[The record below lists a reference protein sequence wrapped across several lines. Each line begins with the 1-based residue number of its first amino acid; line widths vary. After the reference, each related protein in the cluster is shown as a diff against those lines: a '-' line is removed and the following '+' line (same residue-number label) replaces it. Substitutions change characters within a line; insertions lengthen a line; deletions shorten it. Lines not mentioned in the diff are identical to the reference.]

1 VSASARPSRAVP
13 PPSPDERLLEAAI
26 AVFGQRGF
34 EKARVQEIVE
44 RAAVSKPLFY
54 RRYENKA
61 AIFEAAVDWIFDDW
75 RRALEACSDCA
86 AGSEPDAI
94 RRVFLVQLEYARSRP
109 FLNRLLSRDAQL
121 VLTDRG
127 EAWDRAVA
135 NLRRLLADLVRR
147 GRQHGS
153 LRNDLP
159 AAHLTDV
166 LTELHLSYA
175 NRQILTDAA
184 VPPRLAAS
192 VIAALLDGMTRR

>member
-1 VSASARPSRAVP
+1 VSASARPSLAVP

-26 AVFGQRGF
+26 AVFGLRGF

-86 AGSEPDAI
+86 AGDEPEAI
-94 RRVFLVQLEYARSRP
+94 RRVFLAQLEYARSRP

-127 EAWDRAVA
+127 ETWDRAVA

-147 GRQHGS
+147 GRAQGS
-153 LRNDLP
+153 LRKDLP

-175 NRQILTDAA
+175 NRQLLTDAA